1 MLLFSLEN
9 FFFPPTEQQGVQL
22 KKKGRKESGETRQ
35 VS

>member
-1 MLLFSLEN
+1 MLLFGLES
-9 FFFPPTEQQGVQL
+9 FFSPTEQQGVQL